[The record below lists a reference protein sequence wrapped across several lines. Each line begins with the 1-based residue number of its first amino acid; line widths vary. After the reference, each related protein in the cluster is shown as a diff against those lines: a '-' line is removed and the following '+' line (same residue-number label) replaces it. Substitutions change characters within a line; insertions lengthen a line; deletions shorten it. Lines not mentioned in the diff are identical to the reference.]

1 MEATSAWSQHRQR
14 QRQKCCRVWLDKI
27 SRDSMTHSTL
37 QGCRATDGT
46 LSWMSCTQSVPPAL
60 GTGSPRVEGSLETCS
75 LMHVSGYELH
85 KKSWNHCF
93 PFVLLSLVITNVLR
107 LFNKEREILKN
118 KCDWN
123 CIPLSCVIKCDNHLL
138 TIEANSS
145 LMSALNRIKLS
156 HDWWTWCLLL
166 SHDWIW
172 LVRPSW
178 YALQMI
184 SGTGRQLTFRQ
195 IPPRRIQLTFYAL
208 FVHFLRTFCAL
219 FTHFLRAFCA
229 LFSLHFLRTFC
240 ALFTRFLRTFYA
252 LFYALFTHFL
262 RTFYALFT
270 HFLHTFY
277 AVFTHFFTHLLRT
290 FLRTFYALFTRFLR
304 TFFALCALYQGNLH
318 FTHFLRTF
326 YALFTHFLRTLF
338 IALGHGSHSIDAFL
352 THFLRTFYALFT
364 RFLRTFF
371 ALCTLYQGYLRWT
384 HFYALFAHFFT
395 HFLRTFRTLFT
406 HFANYHQHTKNW

>member
-1 MEATSAWSQHRQR
+1 
-14 QRQKCCRVWLDKI
+14 
-27 SRDSMTHSTL
+27 MTHSTL
-37 QGCRATDGT
+37 RGCRATPDGT

-75 LMHVSGYELH
+75 LMHVSGYEMH

-123 CIPLSCVIKCDNHLL
+123 CIPLSCVIICDNHLL
-138 TIEANSS
+138 TSEANSS

-240 ALFTRFLRTFYA
+240 ALFTHFLRT
-252 LFYALFTHFL
+252 FYALFTHFL

-270 HFLHTFY
+270 HFLRTFY
-277 AVFTHFFTHLLRT
+277 AVFTHFLRT
-290 FLRTFYALFTRFLR
+290 C
-304 TFFALCALYQGNLH
+304 CAL
-318 FTHFLRTF
+318 F
-326 YALFTHFLRTLF
+326 YALFTHFLRAFCVLFSHFAHFTKVTCTLRTCYALFTHF
-338 IALGHGSHSIDAFL
+338 IYRTRTWLAQYRRIFNALF
-352 THFLRTFYALFT
+352 THFLRTFCALFSHFAHFT
-364 RFLRTFF
+364 KVTCALRT
-371 ALCTLYQGYLRWT
+371 
-384 HFYALFAHFFT
+384 FYALFAHFFT